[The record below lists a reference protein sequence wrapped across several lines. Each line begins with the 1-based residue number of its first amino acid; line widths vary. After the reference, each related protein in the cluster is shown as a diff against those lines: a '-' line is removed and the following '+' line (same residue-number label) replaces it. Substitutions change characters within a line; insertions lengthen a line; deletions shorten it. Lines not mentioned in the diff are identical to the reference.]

1 MKTKSRRVMKPITTP
16 YSSTNT
22 TFHTTTTCNSDINN
36 KTGNNTNIISNNNN
50 TNRSSSSSDANNNNN
65 SNNNNDYDYNYD
77 YEYNHPKN
85 IEKKIKSGVFK
96 IAVYGL
102 GHIGAPLASVWLRQ
116 GAHVIGVDKSSKVL
130 ENAKIG
136 KTHLQLEPGINEAF
150 TKGIEDNRFE
160 VYEDSVK
167 ASLDSYFK
175 MICVP
180 VLLDAADG
188 SAAAAAAADLSAIKD
203 VATSIGKGLKKYDV
217 VALNPSVPPG
227 TTEEIIL
234 PILEKES
241 GGLKVETDFYL
252 IYNPERIYEGRAIE
266 DIEQRYPAIVSGA
279 GAKSVSIGVKIYS
292 MIFKKGVI
300 AMSSIRTAETEKLLE
315 GVYRDVNIA
324 LANELAKFC
333 EKVGGVDFWE
343 ARDAANSQPFC
354 HIHKP
359 GVGVGGACI
368 PVYPQFILHT
378 ADRMKT
384 NCSITRMSRNINDS
398 MPAYCVERAI
408 KLLLEEREK
417 EQEGEK
423 NDNDDN
429 YNNNKDSSSKKKQGL
444 GERERGRRR
453 REQYSK
459 RSFVNNKGEGGD
471 DSGGNEVSIIITL
484 LGLAFRGGVS
494 DTRLSPTY
502 KVIEEFQKRMKVKEI
517 RVHDP
522 LVINDPALL
531 LLSGRKQNN
540 NNNSNNNIILTSN
553 LNEAI
558 QGTDLVMIITDHPE
572 YRTLTPA
579 DLGGVPVYD
588 GRGMLDRSKFNHL
601 AFASIGIG

>member
-1 MKTKSRRVMKPITTP
+1 MKTKSRMKPTAYS
-16 YSSTNT
+16 YSSNTNY
-22 TFHTTTTCNSDINN
+22 DIN
-36 KTGNNTNIISNNNN
+36 KTHNTNINNAG
-50 TNRSSSSSDANNNNN
+50 SDDVNNNNN
-65 SNNNNDYDYNYD
+65 SD
-77 YEYNHPKN
+77 YEHSSH
-85 IEKKIKSGVFK
+85 IEKKIKSGAFK

-102 GHIGAPLASVWLRQ
+102 GHIGSPLASVWLRQ

-136 KTHLQLEPGINEAF
+136 KTHLLEPGVNEAF

-160 VYEDSVK
+160 VYGDLVK

-180 VLLDAADG
+180 VLAKNG
-188 SAAAAAAADLSAIKD
+188 SADLAAIKD
-203 VATSIGKGLKKYDV
+203 VATSIGKGLKKFDV

-227 TTEEIIL
+227 TTEEVVL

-241 GGLKVETDFYL
+241 GFKAETDFYM

-279 GAKSVSIGVKIYS
+279 GVRSVNIGTKIYS
-292 MIFKKGVI
+292 IIFKKGVI

-333 EKVGGVDFWE
+333 EKVGIDFWE

-359 GVGVGGACI
+359 GAGVGGACI

-378 ADRMKT
+378 ADRM
-384 NCSITRMSRNINDS
+384 NIDCNITRMSRNINDS
-398 MPAYCVERAI
+398 MPAYSVERAI
-408 KLLLEEREK
+408 ELLK
-417 EQEGEK
+417 EQEEK
-423 NDNDDN
+423 NNR
-429 YNNNKDSSSKKKQGL
+429 KKQGIEHL
-444 GERERGRRR
+444 
-453 REQYSK
+453 K
-459 RSFVNNKGEGGD
+459 KDFVNKGKL
-471 DSGGNEVSIIITL
+471 IITL

-502 KVIEEFQKRMKVKEI
+502 KVIEEFQRLKVKEI
-517 RVHDP
+517 RIHDP
-522 LVINDPALL
+522 LIIKDPS
-531 LLSGRKQNN
+531 LSGKQ
-540 NNNSNNNIILTSN
+540 NIILTSN

-558 QGTDLVMIITDHPE
+558 QGTDLIMLIADHPE
-572 YRTLTPA
+572 YRTLTSE
-579 DLGGVPVYD
+579 DLGGAPIYD
-588 GRGMLDRSKFNHL
+588 GRGMLDRSKFDHS
-601 AFASIGIG
+601 AFASIGVG